1 AKEAEKAEKE
11 KNLQIKREAI
21 AQDLADGKM
30 EDEVIE
36 IEVEDDGS
44 KTIGVMAGMNDDM
57 SININDIL
65 GDFLPSKK
73 KKRHVKVK
81 DARKIFTNQEAQKL
95 IDMDEVKEIGLRE
108 AEQNGIIFIDEID
121 KIIGNGN
128 NNGPDVSREGVQR
141 DILPIVEGSTIT
153 TKYGPV
159 KTDFILFIGAGAF
172 HVAKISDMIPE
183 LQGRFPI
190 TVELDSLT
198 EEDFKQILT
207 QPENSAI
214 RQYQELLKTEDVDLV
229 FEGDAIETL
238 AQIAFAQNEEQ
249 ENIGARRL
257 HTVLEK
263 LLEEVSFYASD
274 YDADT
279 FVVNKEYVNSV
290 FKPAERERSY
300 SRFLL

>member
-1 AKEAEKAEKE
+1 
-11 KNLQIKREAI
+11 
-21 AQDLADGKM
+21 
-30 EDEVIE
+30 
-36 IEVEDDGS
+36 
-44 KTIGVMAGMNDDM
+44 
-57 SININDIL
+57 
-65 GDFLPSKK
+65 
-73 KKRHVKVK
+73 
-81 DARKIFTNQEAQKL
+81 
-95 IDMDEVKEIGLRE
+95 
-108 AEQNGIIFIDEID
+108 
-121 KIIGNGN
+121 
-128 NNGPDVSREGVQR
+128 
-141 DILPIVEGSTIT
+141 
-153 TKYGPV
+153 
-159 KTDFILFIGAGAF
+159 
-172 HVAKISDMIPE
+172 MIPE

-214 RQYQELLKTEDVDLV
+214 RQYQELLKTEDVNLV
-229 FEGDAIETL
+229 FEDDAIETL